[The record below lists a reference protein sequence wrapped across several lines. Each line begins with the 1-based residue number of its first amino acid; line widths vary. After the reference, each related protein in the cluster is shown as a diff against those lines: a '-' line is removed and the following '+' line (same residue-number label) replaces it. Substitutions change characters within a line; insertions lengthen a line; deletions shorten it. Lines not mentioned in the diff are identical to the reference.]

1 MKKVLFLLSLFL
13 LATWLFSFLALE
25 FTPVVHVILLLSILL
40 YIKSVMTVED
50 PSGSVMPV
58 NAPEPEQTA
67 GNSR

>member
-1 MKKVLFLLSLFL
+1 MKKVLFLLSLLL

-40 YIKSVMTVED
+40 YMRAVMTVED

-58 NAPEPEQTA
+58 NTQEADQAA
-67 GNSR
+67 GTSR